1 MLGLPNRSYACSIK
15 YGSNQINLPQYARE
29 NVEVRKMGQGT
40 TVITND
46 SKKKSITHIRIIHQ
60 TASLKAR
67 DSMPV

>member
-46 SKKKSITHIRIIHQ
+46 SKKKIDNTY
-60 TASLKAR
+60 TYNTP
-67 DSMPV
+67 DSVTES